1 MDSDPNKMAGLP
13 LPDDA
18 KEYRDRLR
26 AQYQPTSV
34 TENFLVDQMA
44 YAQWRMDRF
53 ARLESQLLL
62 EEKPNEEQLKR
73 LRRWST
79 AARRSFQQSL
89 KTLVA
94 LRKSR
99 AGRPARHP
107 AAAPAEPF
115 CKIEAVD
122 FAPTA

>member
-1 MDSDPNKMAGLP
+1 MDSDPKKMMGLP

-18 KEYRDRLR
+18 KEYQDRLR

-34 TENFLVDQMA
+34 TENILVDQMA

-53 ARLESQLLL
+53 ARLESRLLL
-62 EEKPNEEQLKR
+62 EENPDEKQYQR
-73 LRRWST
+73 LQRWS
-79 AARRSFQQSL
+79 ASARRSFQQSL

-99 AGRPARHP
+99 AGRPARNP

-115 CKIEAVD
+115 RKIEATD

>member
-1 MDSDPNKMAGLP
+1 MDSDPNKPGGSPVSNELEEC
-13 LPDDA
+13 
-18 KEYRDRLR
+18 KDRLR
-26 AQYQPTSV
+26 AQYQPSSV
-34 TENFLVDQMA
+34 TENLLVDQMA

-53 ARLESQLLL
+53 ARLEAQLML
-62 EEKPNEEQLKR
+62 EEAPDGQQSER
-73 LRRWST
+73 LAKWAS
-79 AARRSFQQSL
+79 AARRSFEQSL

-99 AGRPARHP
+99 AGRPARNP

-115 CKIEAVD
+115 RKIEAVD